1 MFAYI
6 ERQNINK
13 MKQVK
18 LTNDS
23 NVHVTLTEEQIG
35 WLNECTL
42 GSWKLNE
49 LTGLVDVDG
58 EFNCME
64 QNLTDFK
71 DVKFGHV
78 SGDFHCGL
86 NQLTS
91 LEGAPQSVRCFYCH
105 GNRLTSLNG
114 APQTVG
120 KYFYCNDNLL
130 TSLAGAPQTVT
141 DLYCHRNQLTS
152 LEGAPLSIS
161 NLHCHC
167 NPVSIKTLES
177 VFEVMKSE
185 KSYQQS
191 LMEYWPEMDNDDKAL
206 LYKYHISLSPKEI
219 NIYKALEICAG
230 LRGYL

>member
-1 MFAYI
+1 
-6 ERQNINK
+6 
-13 MKQVK
+13 MKYVK
-18 LTNDS
+18 LTNDPD
-23 NVHVTLTEEQIG
+23 VHITLTEEQIS

-78 SGDFHCGL
+78 TGDFHCGL
-86 NQLTS
+86 NQLES
-91 LEGAPQSVRCFYCH
+91 LEKAPQSVRSFYCH
-105 GNRLTSLNG
+105 DNRLTSLNG
-114 APQTVG
+114 APQTVH

-130 TSLAGAPQTVT
+130 TSLAGAPQSVT

-161 NLHCHC
+161 NLHCHG

-206 LYKYHISLSPKEI
+206 LYKYHTSLSPEEVRK
-219 NIYKALEICAG
+219 YKALATYRNIKD
-230 LRGYL
+230 YL

>member
-78 SGDFHCGL
+78 SGDFHCG
-86 NQLTS
+86 
-91 LEGAPQSVRCFYCH
+91 R
-105 GNRLTSLNG
+105 NRLTSLNG

-161 NLHCHC
+161 NLHCHG

>member
-1 MFAYI
+1 
-6 ERQNINK
+6 
-13 MKQVK
+13 MKHVK
-18 LTNDS
+18 LFEAFST
-23 NVHVTLTEEQIG
+23 HKPLTKRQIN
-35 WLNECTL
+35 WLDKCTT
-42 GSWKLNE
+42 GNWSLNPS
-49 LTGLVDVDG
+49 TGLVDVDG
-58 EFNCME
+58 DFDCIS
-64 QNLTDFK
+64 QRLKDFK
-71 DVKFGHV
+71 GVAFAHVK
-78 SGDFHCGL
+78 GDF
-86 NQLTS
+86 S
-91 LEGAPQSVRCFYCH
+91 
-105 GNRLTSLNG
+105 
-114 APQTVG
+114 
-120 KYFYCNDNLL
+120 CNDNLL

-161 NLHCHC
+161 NLHCHG